1 MAKNKR
7 PKWLDA
13 ETPELLEALKGI
25 LDAEEIT
32 DKDQAKASKIVDELI
47 SRLPSKDAAPL
58 SMDEAIAAAKTCM
71 DAALDG
77 VKAAY
82 DNEVA
87 TIADTDTY
95 TEAEEEAGEEE
106 EEEAPAPTPKKK
118 DKKSKKGKKAIK
130 VEEPE
135 EEEESEDDEDSEEE
149 EEEDDPAEDYS
160 DWSTK
165 DLKKECRERGIK
177 VTKSMGKAELV
188 KALEADDKE

>member
-13 ETPELLEALKGI
+13 ETPELLETLKGI
-25 LDAEEIT
+25 LAAEEIT
-32 DKDQAKASKIVDELI
+32 DKDQAKATKIVDELI
-47 SRLPSKDAAPL
+47 SRLPSEDAAPL
-58 SMDEAIAAAKTCM
+58 SVAEAIAAAKACM

-87 TIADTDTY
+87 TIADT
-95 TEAEEEAGEEE
+95 EAEEEAEE
-106 EEEAPAPTPKKK
+106 EEEAPAPAPAPKKK
-118 DKKSKKGKKAIK
+118 DKKSKKGKKAAK

-135 EEEESEDDEDSEEE
+135 DEEESEDDEDSEEE
-149 EEEDDPAEDYS
+149 EEDDSAEDYS

>member
-13 ETPELLEALKGI
+13 ETPELLETLKGI
-25 LDAEEIT
+25 LAAEEIT
-32 DKDQAKASKIVDELI
+32 DKDQAKAAKIVDELI
-47 SRLPSKDAAPL
+47 SRLPSEDAAPL
-58 SMDEAIAAAKTCM
+58 SVAEAIAAAKTCM

-87 TIADTDTY
+87 TIADT
-95 TEAEEEAGEEE
+95 EAEEEAEEE
-106 EEEAPAPTPKKK
+106 DEAPAPAPKKK
-118 DKKSKKGKKAIK
+118 DKKSKKGKKAAK

-135 EEEESEDDEDSEEE
+135 EEEEPEEDEDPEEE
-149 EEEDDPAEDYS
+149 EEEDDSAEDYS

>member
-13 ETPELLEALKGI
+13 ETPELLETLKSI

-32 DKDQAKASKIVDELI
+32 DKDQAKAAKIVDELI
-47 SRLPSKDAAPL
+47 SRLPSDDAASL
-58 SMDEAIAAAKTCM
+58 SVAEAIAAAKTCM

-87 TIADTDTY
+87 TIADT
-95 TEAEEEAGEEE
+95 EAEEEAEEE
-106 EEEAPAPTPKKK
+106 EEEDPAPAPKKK
-118 DKKSKKGKKAIK
+118 DKKSKKGKKAAK

-135 EEEESEDDEDSEEE
+135 EEEESEEDEDSEEE
-149 EEEDDPAEDYS
+149 EEGDDSAEDYS
-160 DWSTK
+160 DWSAK
-165 DLKKECRERGIK
+165 DLNKECRERGIK
-177 VTKSMGKAELV
+177 VTKSMGTAELV

>member
-13 ETPELLEALKGI
+13 ETPELLETLKGI

-32 DKDQAKASKIVDELI
+32 DKDQAKAAKIVDELI
-47 SRLPSKDAAPL
+47 SRLPSDDAAPL
-58 SMDEAIAAAKTCM
+58 SVAEAIAAAKTCM

-87 TIADTDTY
+87 IIVD
-95 TEAEEEAGEEE
+95 TEAEEEAEE
-106 EEEAPAPTPKKK
+106 EEEAPAPKKK
-118 DKKSKKGKKAIK
+118 DKKSKKGKKAAK

-135 EEEESEDDEDSEEE
+135 EEEEEDDDSEEE
-149 EEEDDPAEDYS
+149 EEEDDSAEDYS

>member
-7 PKWLDA
+7 PKWLDS
-13 ETPELLEALKGI
+13 ETPELLETLKGI

-32 DKDQAKASKIVDELI
+32 DKDQAKAAKIVDELI
-47 SRLPSKDAAPL
+47 SRLPSDDAAPL
-58 SMDEAIAAAKTCM
+58 SVAEAIAAAKTCM

-87 TIADTDTY
+87 TIVD
-95 TEAEEEAGEEE
+95 TEAEEETEE
-106 EEEAPAPTPKKK
+106 EEEAPTPALKKK
-118 DKKSKKGKKAIK
+118 DKKSKKGKKAAK

-135 EEEESEDDEDSEEE
+135 EEEEEEEDEDSEEE
-149 EEEDDPAEDYS
+149 EEEEDDSAEDYS

>member
-13 ETPELLEALKGI
+13 ETPELMETLKGI

-32 DKDQAKASKIVDELI
+32 DKDQAKAAKIVDELI
-47 SRLPSKDAAPL
+47 SRLPSENAASL
-58 SMDEAIAAAKTCM
+58 SVAEAIAAAKTCM

-87 TIADTDTY
+87 TIVD
-95 TEAEEEAGEEE
+95 TEAEEETEE
-106 EEEAPAPTPKKK
+106 EEEAPTPAPKKK
-118 DKKSKKGKKAIK
+118 DKKSKKGKKAAK

-135 EEEESEDDEDSEEE
+135 EEEEEEE
-149 EEEDDPAEDYS
+149 EEEGEDDSAEDYS
-160 DWSTK
+160 DRSTK

>member
-13 ETPELLEALKGI
+13 ETPELLDTLKDI
-25 LDAEEIT
+25 MAAEEIT
-32 DKDQAKASKIVDELI
+32 EKDQAKAAKIVDELI
-47 SRLPSKDAAPL
+47 ARIPTDDHTPISVA
-58 SMDEAIAAAKTCM
+58 EAIAAAQTCM
-71 DAALDG
+71 EAALEN

-82 DNEVA
+82 NHEVSI
-87 TIADTDTY
+87 IADTESEDEEE
-95 TEAEEEAGEEE
+95 EAEEEES
-106 EEEAPAPTPKKK
+106 PAPKKK
-118 DKKSKKGKKAIK
+118 EKKSKKSKKAAK

-135 EEEESEDDEDSEEE
+135 EEEDEEEE
-149 EEEDDPAEDYS
+149 EEEDSEEEDSEEEDDSAEDYS

-165 DLKKECRERGIK
+165 DLKKECRTRGIK

>member
-13 ETPELLEALKGI
+13 ETPELLNTLKEI
-25 LDAEEIT
+25 LTAEEIT
-32 DKDQAKASKIVDELI
+32 DKDQAKAAKIVDELI
-47 SRLPSKDAAPL
+47 SRLPSEDAAPL
-58 SMDEAIAAAKTCM
+58 SVAEAIAAAKTCM

-87 TIADTDTY
+87 TIADT
-95 TEAEEEAGEEE
+95 EAEEEAEEEE
-106 EEEAPAPTPKKK
+106 EEEAPAPAPKKK
-118 DKKSKKGKKAIK
+118 DKKSKKGKKAAK

-135 EEEESEDDEDSEEE
+135 EEEEEDEDSEEE
-149 EEEDDPAEDYS
+149 EEEDDSAEDYS

>member
-1 MAKNKR
+1 M
-7 PKWLDA
+7 
-13 ETPELLEALKGI
+13 
-25 LDAEEIT
+25 
-32 DKDQAKASKIVDELI
+32 
-47 SRLPSKDAAPL
+47 DAAPL
-58 SMDEAIAAAKTCM
+58 SVAEAIAAAKTCM

-87 TIADTDTY
+87 TISD
-95 TEAEEEAGEEE
+95 TEAEEETEEG
-106 EEEAPAPTPKKK
+106 EEAPAPAPKKK
-118 DKKSKKGKKAIK
+118 DKKSKKGKKAAK

-135 EEEESEDDEDSEEE
+135 EEEEEDDS
-149 EEEDDPAEDYS
+149 AEDYS

>member
-13 ETPELLEALKGI
+13 ETPELLNTLKEI

-32 DKDQAKASKIVDELI
+32 DKDQAKAAKIVDELI
-47 SRLPSKDAAPL
+47 SRLPSGDAAPM
-58 SMDEAIAAAKTCM
+58 SVAEAIAAAKTCM

-87 TIADTDTY
+87 TISD
-95 TEAEEEAGEEE
+95 TEAEEETEE
-106 EEEAPAPTPKKK
+106 EEEAPAPAPKKK
-118 DKKSKKGKKAIK
+118 DKKSKKGKKAVK

-135 EEEESEDDEDSEEE
+135 EEEEPEEDEDSGEE
-149 EEEDDPAEDYS
+149 EEEDDSAEDYS

>member
-13 ETPELLEALKGI
+13 ETPELLDTLKDI
-25 LDAEEIT
+25 LAAEET
-32 DKDQAKASKIVDELI
+32 TEKDQVKATKIVDELI
-47 SRLPSKDAAPL
+47 ARIPTDDPTPISVA
-58 SMDEAIAAAKTCM
+58 EAIAAAQTCM
-71 DAALDG
+71 EAALEN

-82 DNEVA
+82 NHEVSI
-87 TIADTDTY
+87 IADT
-95 TEAEEEAGEEE
+95 EAEAGEEEDE
-106 EEEAPAPTPKKK
+106 EEEAPAPKKK
-118 DKKSKKGKKAIK
+118 EKKSKKSKKAAK

-135 EEEESEDDEDSEEE
+135 EEEDDEDEEVEEDSEEE
-149 EEEDDPAEDYS
+149 DDSAEDYS

-165 DLKKECRERGIK
+165 DLKKECRTRGIK

>member
-13 ETPELLEALKGI
+13 ETPELLNTLKEI
-25 LDAEEIT
+25 LAAEEIT
-32 DKDQAKASKIVDELI
+32 DKDQAKAAKIVDELI
-47 SRLPSKDAAPL
+47 SRLPSEDAALL
-58 SMDEAIAAAKTCM
+58 SVAEAIAAAKTCM

-87 TIADTDTY
+87 TIADT
-95 TEAEEEAGEEE
+95 EAEEEAEEDD
-106 EEEAPAPTPKKK
+106 EAPAPAPKKK
-118 DKKSKKGKKAIK
+118 DKKAKKGKKAAK

-135 EEEESEDDEDSEEE
+135 EEEEPEEDEDSEEE
-149 EEEDDPAEDYS
+149 EEEDDSAEDYS

>member
-13 ETPELLEALKGI
+13 ETPELLNTLKEI
-25 LDAEEIT
+25 LAAEEIT
-32 DKDQAKASKIVDELI
+32 DKDQAKAAKIVDELI
-47 SRLPSKDAAPL
+47 SRLPSEDAAPL
-58 SMDEAIAAAKTCM
+58 SVAEAIAAAKTCM

-82 DNEVA
+82 DNEVS
-87 TIADTDTY
+87 TIAD
-95 TEAEEEAGEEE
+95 TEAEEEAEE
-106 EEEAPAPTPKKK
+106 EEEAPAPKKK
-118 DKKSKKGKKAIK
+118 DKKSKKGKKAAK

-135 EEEESEDDEDSEEE
+135 EEEEPEEDEDSEEE
-149 EEEDDPAEDYS
+149 EEEDDDSAEDYS

>member
-13 ETPELLEALKGI
+13 ETPELLYTVKGI

-32 DKDQAKASKIVDELI
+32 DKDMAKVVKIVDELI
-47 SRLPSKDAAPL
+47 ARIPSEEADPL
-58 SMDEAIAAAKTCM
+58 SVTEALNTALEGIKL
-71 DAALDG
+71 ALDG

-82 DNEVA
+82 DREVA
-87 TIADTDTY
+87 TIADT
-95 TEAEEEAGEEE
+95 EAEEEAEE
-106 EEEAPAPTPKKK
+106 EEEAPAPAPKKK
-118 DKKSKKGKKAIK
+118 DKKSKKGKKAAK

-135 EEEESEDDEDSEEE
+135 EEEEPEDEEDSEEE
-149 EEEDDPAEDYS
+149 EEEDDSAEDYS

>member
-13 ETPELLEALKGI
+13 ETPELLNTLKEI
-25 LDAEEIT
+25 LAAEEIT
-32 DKDQAKASKIVDELI
+32 DKDQAKAAKIADELI
-47 SRLPSKDAAPL
+47 SRLPSEDAAPL
-58 SMDEAIAAAKTCM
+58 SVTEAIAAAKACM
-71 DAALDG
+71 DAALDV

-87 TIADTDTY
+87 IIADT
-95 TEAEEEAGEEE
+95 EPEEEPE
-106 EEEAPAPTPKKK
+106 EEEAPAPKKKDKKK
-118 DKKSKKGKKAIK
+118 DKKSKKAVK

-135 EEEESEDDEDSEEE
+135 EEDDSEDDDSAEED
-149 EEEDDPAEDYS
+149 EEDDDDDSAEDYS

>member
-13 ETPELLEALKGI
+13 ETPELLETLKGI
-25 LDAEEIT
+25 LAAEEIT
-32 DKDQAKASKIVDELI
+32 DKDQAKAAKIVDELI
-47 SRLPSKDAAPL
+47 SRLPSDDAAPL
-58 SMDEAIAAAKTCM
+58 SVAEAIAAAKACM

-87 TIADTDTY
+87 TIADT
-95 TEAEEEAGEEE
+95 EAEEEAEE
-106 EEEAPAPTPKKK
+106 EEEAPAPAPKKK
-118 DKKSKKGKKAIK
+118 DKKSKKGKKAAK

-135 EEEESEDDEDSEEE
+135 EEEEEEEDEDSEEE
-149 EEEDDPAEDYS
+149 EEEDDSAEDYS

>member
-13 ETPELLEALKGI
+13 ETPELLETLKGI
-25 LDAEEIT
+25 LAAEEIT
-32 DKDQAKASKIVDELI
+32 DKDQAKAAKIVDELI
-47 SRLPSKDAAPL
+47 SRLPSEDAAPL
-58 SMDEAIAAAKTCM
+58 SVAEAIAAAKTCM

-87 TIADTDTY
+87 TIADTET
-95 TEAEEEAGEEE
+95 EEEAEE
-106 EEEAPAPTPKKK
+106 EEEAPAPAPKKK
-118 DKKSKKGKKAIK
+118 DKKSKKGKKAAK

-135 EEEESEDDEDSEEE
+135 EEEEPEEDEDPEEE
-149 EEEDDPAEDYS
+149 EEEDDSAEDYS

>member
-13 ETPELLEALKGI
+13 ETPELLETLKGI
-25 LDAEEIT
+25 LAAEEIT
-32 DKDQAKASKIVDELI
+32 DKDQAKAAKIVDELI
-47 SRLPSKDAAPL
+47 SRLPSEDAAPL
-58 SMDEAIAAAKTCM
+58 SVAEAIAAAKTCM

-87 TIADTDTY
+87 TIADT
-95 TEAEEEAGEEE
+95 EAEEEAEE
-106 EEEAPAPTPKKK
+106 EEEAPAPKKK
-118 DKKSKKGKKAIK
+118 DKKSKKGKKAAK

-135 EEEESEDDEDSEEE
+135 EEEEPEDDEDSEEE
-149 EEEDDPAEDYS
+149 EEDDDSAEDYS

>member
-13 ETPELLEALKGI
+13 ETPELLNTLKEI
-25 LDAEEIT
+25 LAAEEIT
-32 DKDQAKASKIVDELI
+32 DKDQAKAAKIVDELI
-47 SRLPSKDAAPL
+47 SRLPSEDAAPL
-58 SMDEAIAAAKTCM
+58 SVAEAIAAAKACM
-71 DAALDG
+71 DAALDD

-87 TIADTDTY
+87 TIADT
-95 TEAEEEAGEEE
+95 EAEEEAEEE
-106 EEEAPAPTPKKK
+106 EEEAPAPAPKKK
-118 DKKSKKGKKAIK
+118 DKKSKKGKKAAK

-135 EEEESEDDEDSEEE
+135 EEEESEEDEDSEEE
-149 EEEDDPAEDYS
+149 EEEEDDSAEDYS

>member
-13 ETPELLEALKGI
+13 ETPELLETLKGI
-25 LDAEEIT
+25 LAAEEMT
-32 DKDQAKASKIVDELI
+32 DKDQAKAAKIVDELI
-47 SRLPSKDAAPL
+47 SRLPSEDAAPL
-58 SMDEAIAAAKTCM
+58 SVAEAIAAAKTCM
-71 DAALDG
+71 DAALEG

-87 TIADTDTY
+87 TIADT
-95 TEAEEEAGEEE
+95 EAEEEAEEE
-106 EEEAPAPTPKKK
+106 EEEAPAPKKK
-118 DKKSKKGKKAIK
+118 DKKSKKGKKAAK

-135 EEEESEDDEDSEEE
+135 EEEEPEDEEDSEEE
-149 EEEDDPAEDYS
+149 EEEDDSAEDYS

>member
-13 ETPELLEALKGI
+13 ETPELLETLKGI

-32 DKDQAKASKIVDELI
+32 DKDQAKAAKIVDELI
-47 SRLPSKDAAPL
+47 SRLPSDDAAPM
-58 SMDEAIAAAKTCM
+58 SVAEAIAAAKTCM

-87 TIADTDTY
+87 TIADT
-95 TEAEEEAGEEE
+95 EAEEEAEEE
-106 EEEAPAPTPKKK
+106 EEEEDPAPKKK
-118 DKKSKKGKKAIK
+118 DKKSKKGKKAVK

-135 EEEESEDDEDSEEE
+135 EEEESEDDEDSGEEE
-149 EEEDDPAEDYS
+149 EEEDDSAEDYS

>member
-13 ETPELLEALKGI
+13 ETPELLETLKGI
-25 LDAEEIT
+25 LAAEEIT
-32 DKDQAKASKIVDELI
+32 DKDQAKAAKIVDELI
-47 SRLPSKDAAPL
+47 SRLPSEDAAPL
-58 SMDEAIAAAKTCM
+58 SVAEAIAAAKTCM

-87 TIADTDTY
+87 TIADT
-95 TEAEEEAGEEE
+95 EAEEEAE
-106 EEEAPAPTPKKK
+106 EEEAPAPKKK
-118 DKKSKKGKKAIK
+118 DKKSKKGKKAAK

-135 EEEESEDDEDSEEE
+135 EEEEPEEDEDPGEE
-149 EEEDDPAEDYS
+149 EEEDDSAEDYS

>member
-13 ETPELLEALKGI
+13 ETPELLETLRGI
-25 LDAEEIT
+25 LAAEEIT
-32 DKDQAKASKIVDELI
+32 DKDQAKAAKIVDELI
-47 SRLPSKDAAPL
+47 SRLPSEDDAPL
-58 SMDEAIAAAKTCM
+58 SVAEAIAAAKTCM

-87 TIADTDTY
+87 TIADTED
-95 TEAEEEAGEEE
+95 EEEAEE
-106 EEEAPAPTPKKK
+106 EEEAPVPAPKKK
-118 DKKSKKGKKAIK
+118 DKKSKKGKKAAK

-135 EEEESEDDEDSEEE
+135 EEEEEEEDEDSEEE
-149 EEEDDPAEDYS
+149 EEEDDSTEDYS

>member
-13 ETPELLEALKGI
+13 ETPELLETLKGI

-32 DKDQAKASKIVDELI
+32 DKDQAKAAKIVDELI
-47 SRLPSKDAAPL
+47 SRLPSEDAAPL
-58 SMDEAIAAAKTCM
+58 SVAEAIAAAKTCM

-87 TIADTDTY
+87 TIADT
-95 TEAEEEAGEEE
+95 EAEEEAEE
-106 EEEAPAPTPKKK
+106 EEEAPAPKKK
-118 DKKSKKGKKAIK
+118 DKKSKKGKKAAR

-135 EEEESEDDEDSEEE
+135 EEEEEEEDEDSEEE
-149 EEEDDPAEDYS
+149 EEEDDSAEDYS

>member
-13 ETPELLEALKGI
+13 ETPELLETLKGI
-25 LDAEEIT
+25 LAAEEMT
-32 DKDQAKASKIVDELI
+32 DKDQAKAAKIVDELI
-47 SRLPSKDAAPL
+47 SRLPSEDAAPL
-58 SMDEAIAAAKTCM
+58 SVAEAIAAAKTCM
-71 DAALDG
+71 DAALEG

-87 TIADTDTY
+87 TIADTEAE
-95 TEAEEEAGEEE
+95 TEAEE
-106 EEEAPAPTPKKK
+106 EEEAPAPKKK
-118 DKKSKKGKKAIK
+118 DRKSKKGKKAAK

-135 EEEESEDDEDSEEE
+135 EEEEPEDEEDSEEE
-149 EEEDDPAEDYS
+149 EEEEEEDDSAEDYS

>member
-13 ETPELLEALKGI
+13 ETPELLNTLKEI
-25 LDAEEIT
+25 LAAEEIT
-32 DKDQAKASKIVDELI
+32 DKDQAKAAKIVDELI
-47 SRLPSKDAAPL
+47 SRLPSEDAAPL
-58 SMDEAIAAAKTCM
+58 SVAEAIAAAKTCM

-87 TIADTDTY
+87 TIADT
-95 TEAEEEAGEEE
+95 EAEEEAEEEE
-106 EEEAPAPTPKKK
+106 EEEAPAPKKK
-118 DKKSKKGKKAIK
+118 DKKSKKGKKASK

-135 EEEESEDDEDSEEE
+135 EEEEEEE
-149 EEEDDPAEDYS
+149 EEESEEDDDSAEDYS

>member
-13 ETPELLEALKGI
+13 ETPELLETLKGI
-25 LDAEEIT
+25 LAAEEIT
-32 DKDQAKASKIVDELI
+32 DKDQAKAAKIVDELI
-47 SRLPSKDAAPL
+47 SRLPSEDAAPL
-58 SMDEAIAAAKTCM
+58 SVAEAIAAAKTCM

-87 TIADTDTY
+87 TIADT
-95 TEAEEEAGEEE
+95 EAEEEAEE
-106 EEEAPAPTPKKK
+106 EEEAPAPAPKKR
-118 DKKSKKGKKAIK
+118 DKKSKKGKKATK

-135 EEEESEDDEDSEEE
+135 EEEEPEEDEDSEEE
-149 EEEDDPAEDYS
+149 EEEEDDSAEDYS

>member
-7 PKWLDA
+7 PKWMDA
-13 ETPELLEALKGI
+13 ETPELLETLKGI
-25 LDAEEIT
+25 LDAEETT
-32 DKDQAKASKIVDELI
+32 DKDQAKAAKIVDELI
-47 SRLPSKDAAPL
+47 SRLPSDDAAPL
-58 SMDEAIAAAKTCM
+58 SVAEAIAAAKTCM

-87 TIADTDTY
+87 TIADTDDEE
-95 TEAEEEAGEEE
+95 EAEEEAEE
-106 EEEAPAPTPKKK
+106 EEEAPAPKKK

-135 EEEESEDDEDSEEE
+135 GEEESEDDEDSEEE
-149 EEEDDPAEDYS
+149 EEEDDSAEDYS

>member
-13 ETPELLEALKGI
+13 ETPELLETLQGI
-25 LDAEEIT
+25 LAAEEIT
-32 DKDQAKASKIVDELI
+32 DKDQAKAAKIVDELI
-47 SRLPSKDAAPL
+47 SRLPSEDAAPL
-58 SMDEAIAAAKTCM
+58 SVAEAIAAAKTCM

-87 TIADTDTY
+87 TIADT
-95 TEAEEEAGEEE
+95 EAEEE
-106 EEEAPAPTPKKK
+106 EEEETPAPKKK
-118 DKKSKKGKKAIK
+118 DKKSKKGKKAAK

-149 EEEDDPAEDYS
+149 EEEDDSTEDYS

>member
-13 ETPELLEALKGI
+13 ETPELLETLKGI
-25 LDAEEIT
+25 LAAEEIT
-32 DKDQAKASKIVDELI
+32 DKDQAKAAKIVDELI
-47 SRLPSKDAAPL
+47 SRLPSEDAAPL
-58 SMDEAIAAAKTCM
+58 SVAEAIAAAKTCM

-87 TIADTDTY
+87 TIADT
-95 TEAEEEAGEEE
+95 EAEEEAEEG
-106 EEEAPAPTPKKK
+106 EEAPAPKKK
-118 DKKSKKGKKAIK
+118 DKKSKKGKKAAK

-135 EEEESEDDEDSEEE
+135 EEEEPEEDEDSEEE
-149 EEEDDPAEDYS
+149 EEEEDDSAEDYS

>member
-7 PKWLDA
+7 PKWLDT
-13 ETPELLEALKGI
+13 ETPELLETLKGI

-32 DKDQAKASKIVDELI
+32 DKDQAKAAKIVDELI
-47 SRLPSKDAAPL
+47 SRLPSEDAAPL
-58 SMDEAIAAAKTCM
+58 SVAEAIAAAKTCM

-87 TIADTDTY
+87 TISDT
-95 TEAEEEAGEEE
+95 EVEEETEEGEE
-106 EEEAPAPTPKKK
+106 EEEAPAPAPKKK
-118 DKKSKKGKKAIK
+118 DKKSKKSKKATK

-135 EEEESEDDEDSEEE
+135 EEEEPEGDEDSEEE
-149 EEEDDPAEDYS
+149 EEEDDSAEDYS

>member
-13 ETPELLEALKGI
+13 ETPELLETLKGI
-25 LDAEEIT
+25 LAAEEIT
-32 DKDQAKASKIVDELI
+32 DKDQAKAAKIVDELI
-47 SRLPSKDAAPL
+47 SRLPSDDAAPL
-58 SMDEAIAAAKTCM
+58 SVAEAIAAAKACM

-87 TIADTDTY
+87 TISD
-95 TEAEEEAGEEE
+95 TEAEEEAEEE
-106 EEEAPAPTPKKK
+106 EEEAPAPKKK
-118 DKKSKKGKKAIK
+118 DKKSKKGKKAAK

-135 EEEESEDDEDSEEE
+135 EEEEEEEDSEEE
-149 EEEDDPAEDYS
+149 EEEDDSAEDYS